1 MAMSDDMDDL
11 LDAYRK
17 ASREAPSPIVD
28 ARILRAAD
36 NASSLR
42 RWYRRAMWPAAM
54 AAAVLLWAAAHVA
67 FDRPASVG
75 HAMAGYDDGATR
87 VELLRMD
94 VTPPPSDVDR
104 FLLNVTSEPLQ
115 STTRNAP

>member
-1 MAMSDDMDDL
+1 MDDL
-11 LDAYRK
+11 LGAYRK
-17 ASREAPSPIVD
+17 ASHEAPSPIVD

-36 NASSLR
+36 NAASSR

-54 AAAVLLWAAAHVA
+54 AASVLLWAGTHVS
-67 FDRPASVG
+67 FDRPAPAG
-75 HAMAGYDDGATR
+75 HAMAGYDAGVAR
-87 VELLRMD
+87 IELLRMD

-115 STTRNAP
+115 HTTRNAP